1 MAEDSADD
9 DGRIDHDDNDGGEEE
24 HDYEGWLGGHG
35 GDPGGLSSTLRALTG
50 MMSGMTSRFRGMLE
64 NIKQKDDPSLQLI
77 GLQSLSET
85 LLVSTEDTLA
95 GHFSP
100 DLYIKELVPLMQPN
114 EFTGEENPDI
124 MLLACRC
131 IANMIEALPASTAS
145 VVYGGAVPVLLS
157 KLIQIEYM
165 DLAEQVL
172 LVGLT
177 LSLSKHIH

>member
-1 MAEDSADD
+1 MMAEDSAEDD
-9 DGRIDHDDNDGGEEE
+9 HGRADHDDDDDREEE

-35 GDPGGLSSTLRALTG
+35 GAPGGLSNTLRALTG
-50 MMSGMTSRFRGMLE
+50 MMSGMTTRFRGMLD
-64 NIKQKDDPSLQLI
+64 NIKQKDDPSMQLV
-77 GLQSLSET
+77 GLQSLSEM

-100 DLYIKELVPLMQPN
+100 DAYMKELVPLMQPN

-172 LVGLT
+172 LV
-177 LSLSKHIH
+177 SLH